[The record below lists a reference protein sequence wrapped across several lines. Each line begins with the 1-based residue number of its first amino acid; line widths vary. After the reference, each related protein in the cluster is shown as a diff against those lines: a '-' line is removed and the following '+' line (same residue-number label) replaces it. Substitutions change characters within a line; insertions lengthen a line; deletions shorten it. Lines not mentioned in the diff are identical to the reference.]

1 MQCITTAIATA
12 AKETAAMTR
21 EMSQIISISPFN
33 VDKLII
39 LSNSKRLQYLKVFR
53 CNCNRPVSLRISRD
67 IYRKTDT
74 KINALNWLQF
84 IYFWK
89 FFTFVYFGWDFGP
102 IVELFH
108 LHLVFFPCLP
118 FALHLRLELKEKSM
132 SNTLSSPSLRYFAI
146 QRI

>member
-39 LSNSKRLQYLKVFR
+39 LSNSKRSQYLKVFR

-108 LHLVFFPCLP
+108 LHLVFFP
-118 FALHLRLELKEKSM
+118 M
-132 SNTLSSPSLRYFAI
+132 SSICIAFEIGIERKVNE
-146 QRI
+146 